1 MNDFKLDN
9 EPKITSGFSIPDGYF
24 DTFSE
29 KILAQIPIHEPKVIS
44 IFNITKTWYF
54 VAAAIVIVMLSIPL
68 YLKYSIKN
76 QELDATTIENYIAY
90 DSSISEDEIV
100 DLLDKED
107 LVKMKIEFNL
117 QEEDLEDILSTNTNL
132 EQYIIN

>member
-9 EPKITSGFSIPDGYF
+9 KPKITSGFSIPDGYF

-29 KILAQIPIHEPKVIS
+29 KILAHIPKHEPKVIS

-68 YLKYSIKN
+68 YLNYSIN
-76 QELDATTIENYIAY
+76 NEALDTSVLENYITNN
-90 DSSISEDEIV
+90 SNISEDEIV

-107 LVKMKIEFNL
+107 LVKMKIEFNI

>member
-117 QEEDLEDILSTNTNL
+117 QDEDLETILSTNSNL